1 MRSLSF
7 DQKSEPMQ
15 NMMQVVLQSWV
26 SGDVP
31 PPENDVKVKDL
42 KVDKNDSF
50 LEKGLHSCRLS
61 SVGSPLAKDE
71 GNGNRWKWYL
81 GTFEFHDSAI

>member
-42 KVDKNDSF
+42 K
-50 LEKGLHSCRLS
+50 
-61 SVGSPLAKDE
+61 
-71 GNGNRWKWYL
+71 
-81 GTFEFHDSAI
+81 